1 MSSNDSIAVMG
12 IWADDR
18 NSIQNTL
25 PGHHRVEEAVGIL
38 QIHMSRRVTSMYGLE
53 PPLDPLAMRA
63 KYHPEV
69 EPSETLSICRS
80 VGLTAIFTPNP
91 ETELLIKAKLAQSAR
106 ANQTSM
112 EPKPTL
118 ATGTAIISP
127 SSTSATPSR
136 KAKKAK
142 KRNAAS
148 TADTTL
154 ANTTSTNNT
163 TSMANPALT
172 TNLPYVAMD
181 SQLKEVLAS
190 MQKEM
195 AEMRGNTERVLAENE
210 RILAQNERILA
221 ENESMRGEIKSMCG
235 EIERLSNEKEGLRG
249 HIKSMRSEIERLSNE
264 NEGLREG
271 NERINNDLASVR
283 KDLDTAR
290 VTHTQDVEALRIV
303 TLSLIPLH
311 LRVLLDHA
319 RSKILEHLGHES
331 WEGLR
336 KDSNVDQLS
345 IKIFNGLKGK
355 GVSYTPPHSSI
366 LFLCSYNNIR
376 RAGNLAAHTANE
388 EEVRHAVLAQ
398 PLESR

>member
-1 MSSNDSIAVMG
+1 MLPACTALSLPWIHCSPCGRST
-12 IWADDR
+12 
-18 NSIQNTL
+18 IQ
-25 PGHHRVEEAVGIL
+25 
-38 QIHMSRRVTSMYGLE
+38 
-53 PPLDPLAMRA
+53 
-63 KYHPEV
+63 V
-69 EPSETLSICRS
+69 EPSETLSGCCS
-80 VGLTAIFTPNP
+80 AGLTVIFTPNP

-112 EPKPTL
+112 EPEPTL
-118 ATGTAIISP
+118 ATDTAITSQ
-127 SSTSATPSR
+127 SSTSATQSR

-142 KRNAAS
+142 KRNAVL

-154 ANTTSTNNT
+154 ANTTSAIDA
-163 TSMANPALT
+163 TSMANPAST
-172 TNLPYVAMD
+172 TNPPYVAMD

-195 AEMRGNTERVLAENE
+195 ANMRGNTERVLVENK
-210 RILAQNERILA
+210 
-221 ENESMRGEIKSMCG
+221 SMRGEIKSMRS
-235 EIERLSNEKEGLRG
+235 ENE
-249 HIKSMRSEIERLSNE
+249 SMRSENESMRSENESMRGEIERLSNE

-271 NERINNDLASVR
+271 NERIHNDLASVR

-336 KDSNVDQLS
+336 KESNVDQLS
-345 IKIFNGLKGK
+345 INIFNSLKGK
-355 GVSYTPPHSSI
+355 GVSHTPPHSSI

-376 RAGNLAAHTANE
+376 RAGNIAAHTANE
-388 EEVRHAVLAQ
+388 EDVRHAVLAQ
-398 PLESR
+398 PLESRDRECLESLFTFAYEGKEL

>member
-1 MSSNDSIAVMG
+1 MSSNDYIAVTG
-12 IWADDR
+12 IWADNR

-25 PGHHRVEEAVGIL
+25 PGHRRVEEAVGL
-38 QIHMSRRVTSMYGLE
+38 LHVHVSRHVTSMYGLE
-53 PPLDPLAMRA
+53 PPLDPLLAMRA

-69 EPSETLSICRS
+69 EPSETLSGCCS
-80 VGLTAIFTPNP
+80 AGLTVIFTPNP

-112 EPKPTL
+112 EPEPTL
-118 ATGTAIISP
+118 ATDTAITSQ
-127 SSTSATPSR
+127 SSTSATQSR
-136 KAKKAK
+136 KDADQLPAAKKAK

-148 TADTTL
+148 TADTIL
-154 ANTTSTNNT
+154 ANTTSTINT
-163 TSMANPALT
+163 TSMANPAST
-172 TNLPYVAMD
+172 TNPPHVAMD

-195 AEMRGNTERVLAENE
+195 ANMRGNTERILVENK
-210 RILAQNERILA
+210 
-221 ENESMRGEIKSMCG
+221 SMRGEIKSMRG
-235 EIERLSNEKEGLRG
+235 ENE
-249 HIKSMRSEIERLSNE
+249 SMRGEIERLSNE

-336 KDSNVDQLS
+336 KESNVDQLS
-345 IKIFNGLKGK
+345 INIFNSLKGK
-355 GVSYTPPHSSI
+355 GVSHTPPHSSI
-366 LFLCSYNNIR
+366 HFLCSYNNIR
-376 RAGNLAAHTANE
+376 RAGNIAAHTANE
-388 EEVRHAVLAQ
+388 EDVRHAVLAQ
-398 PLESR
+398 PLESRDRECLESLFTFAYEGKEL